1 MFEYFERAKQRGDC
15 SLADGVRLMAA
26 DNKVRAIEIGD
37 AWWQDIDTP
46 EMLQQAEK
54 KLSAPLKS

>member
-1 MFEYFERAKQRGDC
+1 
-15 SLADGVRLMAA
+15 MAA
-26 DNKVRAIEIGD
+26 DNKVRAIDIGD

-54 KLSAPLKS
+54 KLSAPIKS